1 MRHDEKGGRDEW
13 RPRDGP
19 RGTGENQVRTPP
31 RTKKQL
37 DSNGHLLYSNLFESE
52 ADFHLLCLVCS
63 TTPRIFHRHKFV
75 SVKSLNVITLFPMA
89 DSLYFFFFCGIF
101 D

>member
-1 MRHDEKGGRDEW
+1 MEAKGRATWNGRESSTDTPEK
-13 RPRDGP
+13 
-19 RGTGENQVRTPP
+19 
-31 RTKKQL
+31 L